1 MSQRSPLHPA
11 SHVHLLL
18 YGSYG
23 LCSRRKMGII
33 QQTMSIEKQMQN
45 IQIKIN
51 QKKEKKKKE

>member
-1 MSQRSPLHPA
+1 
-11 SHVHLLL
+11 
-18 YGSYG
+18 
-23 LCSRRKMGII
+23 MGII